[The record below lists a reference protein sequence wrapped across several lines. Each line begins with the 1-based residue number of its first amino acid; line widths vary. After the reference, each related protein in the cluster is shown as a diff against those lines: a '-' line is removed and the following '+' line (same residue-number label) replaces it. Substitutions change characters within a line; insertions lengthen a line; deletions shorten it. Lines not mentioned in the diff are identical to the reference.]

1 MTLDPARHRMEA
13 LVGLAWAEIETR
25 HPAQAAAF
33 EATCKPIEAI
43 IECLP
48 NDERYDELVKQ
59 TEAETDIGNVVK
71 AVVPVI
77 TDIALKLI
85 AGA

>member
-1 MTLDPARHRMEA
+1 MTLSAAQQRMEA
-13 LVGLAWAEIETR
+13 LAGLAWAEIKTR
-25 HPAQAAAF
+25 HPAQANAF
-33 EATCKPIEAI
+33 EATCTPIEAI

-48 NDERYDELVKQ
+48 NDERYDELVAQ

-71 AVVPVI
+71 VVLPVI